1 MVRKTPRFL
10 TILCLL
16 SLLSGVYAIKSSFE
30 GLFLKEQLDEEEMA
44 MELNFNS
51 DGETPSYIQYT
62 IDSVIDYWLMEQE
75 YATVLNISTLILA
88 LASLIGVLLMY
99 RLNKKG
105 FIVYSSA
112 NLLGVIIPFF
122 YFLNNTV
129 GQLFIATQ
137 FFVTALFI
145 LLYASQL
152 KYMNANKEPLKL

>member
-10 TILCLL
+10 VILCLL
-16 SLLSGVYAIKSSFE
+16 SLLSGVYTIKSSFE
-30 GLFLKEQLDEEEMA
+30 GLFLKDQLDEEEIA
-44 MELNFNS
+44 MNLNFNS
-51 DGETPSYIQYT
+51 DGEVPSYIQYT
-62 IDSVIDYWLMEQE
+62 IDSLIDFWLMEQE
-75 YATVLNISTLILA
+75 YASILNASTLILA
-88 LASLIGVLLMY
+88 LLSLVGVLMMY

-105 FIVYSSA
+105 FILYSSA

-152 KYMNANKEPLKL
+152 KHMNTNKEPLKL

>member
-1 MVRKTPRFL
+1 
-10 TILCLL
+10 
-16 SLLSGVYAIKSSFE
+16 VYAIKSSFE

-137 FFVTALFI
+137 FFVSALFI